1 MRANGIVVDGHFPR
15 IFFELA
21 QAEGNLLLFLVDVED
36 NRLDFVADLENLG
49 GLGDALGPGEFG
61 DVDEPFDA
69 LFKLDERAVGR
80 QIANLAAHVRANGI
94 LALDVFPRVGGGLF
108 EAEGDALALGVDFD
122 YHHGDFFAHL
132 EHFAR
137 VRDPAPAHVG
147 DVQEAVEAVEID
159 ERAVVGDVLH
169 NAPAYVAG
177 LDFGEQV
184 AALFGALLLN
194 ELAAGDDDVL
204 ALRVDFD
211 DFEIVGLA
219 DVLVEIL
226 GRLHVDLGSGQEG
239 VHADADDEPALD
251 FALDSA
257 GEDGAFL
264 AVGEDFLPVLFLLG
278 LVVGYYGIAFAVL
291 EFFEKNL
298 DFLSDLDVVDVREF
312 AHRHDAFGFSAY
324 VDYDFV
330 LADFYDFALYDRAL
344 FEFGKA
350 AVGQQFFH
358 YVVHL
363 CP

>member
-1 MRANGIVVDGHFPR
+1 MR
-15 IFFELA
+15 
-21 QAEGNLLLFLVDVED
+21 
-36 NRLDFVADLENLG
+36 
-49 GLGDALGPGEFG
+49 
-61 DVDEPFDA
+61 
-69 LFKLDERAVGR
+69 
-80 QIANLAAHVRANGI
+80 
-94 LALDVFPRVGGGLF
+94 
-108 EAEGDALALGVDFD
+108 
-122 YHHGDFFAHL
+122 
-132 EHFAR
+132 
-137 VRDPAPAHVG
+137 
-147 DVQEAVEAVEID
+147 
-159 ERAVVGDVLH
+159 
-169 NAPAYVAG
+169 
-177 LDFGEQV
+177 
-184 AALFGALLLN
+184 ALFGALLLN

-226 GRLHVDLGSGQEG
+226 GGLHVDLGSGQEG

-291 EFFEKNL
+291 KLFEKNL
-298 DFLSDLDVVDVREF
+298 DFLSDLNVVDVREF

-330 LADFYDFALYDRAL
+330 LADFYDFALYNRAL